1 MKDAEFI
8 ELLNLY
14 LDHEISGPDAA
25 RLEAEVQRDPARR
38 RIYQDY
44 CRMQKACR
52 MLAED
57 FHREP
62 VAVPSPKVIDFNAAR
77 RRTGTGKAYLTGAFA
92 AVAASVAIV
101 LVVQSRQTSSG
112 AAAAAPVVLSNP
124 APQINA
130 AAPQLAARPVAA
142 SATTRAVNLTMRA
155 ESRGGLQPIAGS
167 RFLLGANATPELVE
181 RSAINPVAA
190 EFAWIDRVQ
199 LQPIPQRLLNS
210 ELRLEQHPAGLKTEP
225 RSYNHRQQPVDA
237 TVEMTAFRF
246 QR

>member
-25 RLEAEVQRDPARR
+25 RLEFEVQRNPARR

-52 MLAED
+52 VMADD

-62 VAVPSPKVIDFNAAR
+62 VTVPDPKVIDFKAAS
-77 RRTGTGKAYLTGAFA
+77 RRTVTGKAYLTGAFA
-92 AVAASVAIV
+92 AAASLAMIF
-101 LVVQSRQTSSG
+101 VVQGRQSSPP
-112 AAAAAPVVLSNP
+112 AAAAPVALSTP
-124 APQINA
+124 APEVRSA
-130 AAPQLAARPVAA
+130 ELAVRPTAIA
-142 SATTRAVNLTMRA
+142 QPVNLTMRSEA
-155 ESRGGLQPIAGS
+155 RGGLQPIAGS
-167 RFLLGANATPELVE
+167 RFLLGANATSEVVE
-181 RSAINPVAA
+181 RSAMGPITA
-190 EFAWIDRVQ
+190 EFAWIERVQ
-199 LQPIPQRLLNS
+199 LQPIPQRLLNP
-210 ELRLEQHPAGLKTEP
+210 ELRIEGHPAVLKTEP
-225 RSYNHRQQPVDA
+225 RSYNHRQQSVDA